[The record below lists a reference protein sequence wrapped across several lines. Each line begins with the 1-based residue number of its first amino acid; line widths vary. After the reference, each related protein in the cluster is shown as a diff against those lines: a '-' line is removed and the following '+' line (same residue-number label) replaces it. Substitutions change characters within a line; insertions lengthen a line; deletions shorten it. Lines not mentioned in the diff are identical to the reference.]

1 MSPDVRRAAAAELPE
16 VLRLYAAWQYS
27 GEVRPEDAIFI
38 AKQGGGLIGVVRF
51 VAEGGTT
58 VLRGMRVQPEFQRQ
72 RIGSR
77 LLDAAVAALGGQE
90 CYCIPYA
97 HLVDFYGRVGFVTV
111 APNEAPAFL
120 AERLE
125 RYRQRGTANE
135 FLIMHRPGRTESA

>member
-1 MSPDVRRAAAAELPE
+1 VQVRRATDTELPD

-38 AKQGGGLIGVVRF
+38 AEQDGCLIGVVRL

-58 VLRGMRVQPEFQRQ
+58 VLRGMRVQPDFQRQ

-77 LLDAAVAALGGQE
+77 LLDAAVAALGRQE

-97 HLVDFYGRVGFVTV
+97 HLVDFYGRAGFVTV
-111 APNEAPAFL
+111 ASNEAPAFL

-125 RYRQRGTANE
+125 RYRQRGPAE
-135 FLIMHRPGRTESA
+135 GFLIMHRPGRTESA